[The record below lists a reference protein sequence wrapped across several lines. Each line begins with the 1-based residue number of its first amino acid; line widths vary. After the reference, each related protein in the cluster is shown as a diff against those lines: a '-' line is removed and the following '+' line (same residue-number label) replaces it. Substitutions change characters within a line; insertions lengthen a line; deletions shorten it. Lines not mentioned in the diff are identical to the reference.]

1 MLPHMGTTRRA
12 FKLPLGPES
21 GYSDRTPLLGR
32 MTMTWWSWMVL
43 GAVLLGA
50 ELFAIDA
57 QFYLVF
63 LGLSAALVGL
73 AGLFGVEMAEWMQW
87 TTFAILSL
95 ISFFTFRKSLYEKIR
110 GGAVGFRETLSGDMV
125 SVDTDLAAGAEARIE
140 FRGTKWTVRNVGPG
154 TIAGGSRAR
163 VVKSEGLTLH
173 VEAE

>member
-1 MLPHMGTTRRA
+1 MGTVRMS
-12 FKLPLGPES
+12 FKLPRSENS
-21 GYSDRTPLLGR
+21 GYSGKQFNAWET
-32 MTMTWWSWMVL
+32 TMTWWGWMVL

-73 AGLFGVEMAEWMQW
+73 GSLLGIEMAEWVQW
-87 TTFAILSL
+87 TAFAVLSL
-95 ISFFTFRKSLYEKIR
+95 ISFFTFRKALYDKIR
-110 GGAVGFRETLSGDMV
+110 GGMVGFKATLSGNTVQIPD
-125 SVDTDLAAGAEARIE
+125 DLASGAETRAE
-140 FRGTKWTVRNVGPG
+140 FRGTKWTVRNVGAN
-154 TIAGGSRAR
+154 TISGGSTAK